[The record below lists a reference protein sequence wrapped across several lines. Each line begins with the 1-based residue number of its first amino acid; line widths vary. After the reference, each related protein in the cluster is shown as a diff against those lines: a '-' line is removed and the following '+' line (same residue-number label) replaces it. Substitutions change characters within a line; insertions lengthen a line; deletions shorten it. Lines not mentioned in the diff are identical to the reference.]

1 MRLRKALCCIFTML
15 LVSSLFAGYVIAG
28 DKEVGT
34 LKAGNVDA
42 KAGETVSIP
51 VTIEANPGITSMKLV
66 VTFDDDLEIVRIVD
80 KDILGDY
87 VHPSEFTGNSFNLY
101 WNNPTTK
108 ENYTV
113 TGDIAEL
120 VFKVKDTATIGQKD
134 ITITYGKF
142 FILDVGANAVE
153 FTITNGS
160 ITVLGKDFETTPT
173 LTGTGEVTY
182 DGQAHTISVA
192 NQPVDSDVTWYL
204 KGTDGE
210 YTQKIDN
217 PSFKSAGTYE
227 VKAVVSKAGYNDVT
241 LEGKLT
247 INKAEVTVTA
257 NDVTRPY
264 NGTTTANTAGAT
276 AYGIVGDDKVSFQLA
291 SSVNFDSADVGTYCP
306 NATITWTG
314 TDEAKANYNLPTTAQ
329 VKVEITQKQITVT
342 ADSFSKTKG
351 LDLPELTYTVDPEG
365 GLVGTDQ
372 LVVSLTAQNWSKDT
386 EIVDDEYVI
395 TGTLGINPEASAK
408 NYDLQLVDGKMSII
422 DDTLES
428 IKVTAGEN
436 FKNTYFVGEPLDV
449 ENLTITAHYEKNG
462 DVIVPA
468 NQCTIT
474 PSEMPD
480 VVADGTK
487 QTITVTYNGKIDST
501 IEVTVNID
509 DIVSIS
515 ANTTDEWIWVGEE
528 PTVTVTATYESGNT
542 DTLAADDYAVTV
554 ANTAE
559 AAEAQVTVTC
569 GTITNTDLKITVIE
583 KALDRLEVVETAEG
597 ALSKVAGQTFKVS
610 DDGVQIN
617 AVYKDKSGVES
628 KVDVTSEFNT
638 VEITSATAGKV
649 SKPITYTKKVGGYE
663 KEVTCNLTVDFA
675 AKAVSSITA
684 TAPTKTEYTEGTKFD
699 PAGMTVTI
707 TYNDGDIVSVT
718 DNYANYNITFTPATL
733 TLGDTTVTVSCGSKT
748 AQVDVTVIPKVL
760 DSISVKPIKDTYVDG
775 ESFSKD
781 DIEVTAEYNNG
792 TTATVTDYIV
802 NEETFTLTDAAVAG
816 TVTVKVTYTGKDATY
831 VVTVKPCVAIVNGK
845 RYADLN
851 EAIENA
857 KAGDT
862 IEMPLPGEYDVDVD
876 KDLTFKNTSDED
888 ISMKINN
895 EEVTIEADSSYE
907 VEIKDEMD
915 STYFT
920 FYLQMLQW
928 RNRTFIVSYK
938 QTEGGTVSG
947 ANAARFSQ
955 SVTFTVTPDDGYAI
969 ADVLVNGKSVG
980 AVDSYTIRSIKANT
994 TVSATFE
1001 KLETEA
1007 VEIVPETTPW
1017 ANPFTD
1023 VGEMDAFYVA
1033 VQYVYENGLFKGMS
1047 DTEFGPAITMN
1058 RAMFVTVLGRLTG
1071 VNVDDF
1077 TTVTFAD
1084 CEAGSWYAPYVE
1096 WAAKSGIVNGMSATE
1111 FAPDAEITVEQA
1123 LTILY
1128 RYMIAMGYDLTGAAD
1143 LTAYADAASVSDWA
1157 APAVQWAVANGIYE
1171 AADAL
1176 APQSAAARSL
1186 VATLLYN
1193 LSGMLAK

>member
-1 MRLRKALCCIFTML
+1 MKKVFSLLMTFLMVSIL
-15 LVSSLFAGYVIAG
+15 LVTNVWATDILIIKG
-28 DKEVGT
+28 D
-34 LKAGNVDA
+34 
-42 KAGETVSIP
+42 TV
-51 VTIEANPGITSMKLV
+51 TCNPGDQT
-66 VTFDDDLEIVRIVD
+66 VTFDVTIDENPGLGGLTVKLTFDGSVMKCTNIVDGNNIDTLTFSKGKINANDATCSWLNMSDDKVHGGTGVIATFTFSINEDAAFGSHDVKLEI
-80 KDILGDY
+80 
-87 VHPSEFTGNSFNLY
+87 
-101 WNNPTTK
+101 TTSDEK
-108 ENYTV
+108 FQTV
-113 TGDIAEL
+113 PFEA
-120 VFKVKDTATIGQKD
+120 
-134 ITITYGKF
+134 
-142 FILDVGANAVE
+142 
-153 FTITNGS
+153 TNGS
-160 ITVLGKDFETTPT
+160 ITVLDNRPEI
-173 LTGTGEVTY
+173 TGLSMTDAEFTY
-182 DGQAHTISVA
+182 DGTAKTIEVAGALSTDTVTYTTTMGGSAVSGGAKSV
-192 NQPVDSDVTWYL
+192 
-204 KGTDGE
+204 GE
-210 YTQKIDN
+210 YIVTATVERDGCK
-217 PSFKSAGTYE
+217 PWTGSA
-227 VKAVVSKAGYNDVT
+227 
-241 LEGKLT
+241 KLT
-247 INKAEVTVTA
+247 INPKEVTVNVPT
-257 NDVTRPY
+257 VESKPY
-264 NGTTTANTAGAT
+264 DGTPA
-276 AYGIVGDDKVSFQLA
+276 
-291 SSVNFDSADVGTYCP
+291 
-306 NATITWTG
+306 
-314 TDEAKANYNLPTTAQ
+314 TDEIQAALAEATVEGVETGDTVNAIFQNDWSVDAVNADKYSVTIGVGVDNSNYTLKEKTVTLNY
-329 VKVEITQKQITVT
+329 EITKKPITVK

-365 GLVGTDQ
+365 GLVSADQ
-372 LVVSLTAQNWSKDT
+372 LVVSLTAENWSKDT
-386 EIVDDEYVI
+386 EKVDDKYVI
-395 TGTLGINPEASAK
+395 TGTLGITPETSAK
-408 NYDLQLVDGKMSII
+408 NYDLQLVDGTMTII

-436 FKNTYFVGEPLDV
+436 FKDTYFVGEPLDV

-474 PSEMPD
+474 PSEMPNVD
-480 VVADGTK
+480 ADGTE
-487 QTITVTYNGKIDST
+487 QTITVTYNGKTDST

-515 ANTTDEWIWVGEE
+515 VNTTDEWIWVGEE

-542 DTLAADDYAVTV
+542 DTLAADAYVVTV
-554 ANTAE
+554 ANTTE

-583 KALDRLEVVETAEG
+583 KALDRLEVVETTDG
-597 ALSKVAGQTFKVS
+597 ALSKVAGQTFKVA
-610 DDGVQIN
+610 DGGVQIH

-638 VEITSATAGKV
+638 VEITSATAGTV

-663 KEVTCNLTVDFA
+663 KEVTCDLTVDFA

-684 TAPTKTEYTEGTKFD
+684 TEPTKTEYTEGTKFD

-707 TYNDGDIVSVT
+707 TYNDGDSVT
-718 DNYANYNITFTPATL
+718 VTENYANYNITFTPATL
-733 TLGDTTVTVSCGSKT
+733 KLSDNTVTVSCGSKT
-748 AQVDVTVIPKVL
+748 AQVSVTVIPKVL
-760 DSISVKPIKDTYVDG
+760 DSISVKPIKVTYVDG
-775 ESFSKD
+775 ESFSED
-781 DIEVTAEYNNG
+781 DIEVTAKYNNG
-792 TTATVTDYIV
+792 TTATVTDYTV
-802 NEETFTLTDAAVAG
+802 DVGTFTLTNAAVAE
-816 TVTVKVTYTGKDATY
+816 TVTVMVTYAEKGVEKSATY
-831 VVTVKPCVAIVNGK
+831 DVTVNPCVAIVNGK
-845 RYADLN
+845 HYADLN
-851 EAIENA
+851 KAIENA

-876 KDLTFKNTSDED
+876 KDLTFKNTSGED

-895 EEVTIEADSSYE
+895 EEVTIEANSSYE

-938 QTEGGTVSG
+938 QTEGGTISG

-1007 VEIVPETTPW
+1007 VEIVPETAPW

-1047 DTEFGPAITMN
+1047 NTEFGPAITMN

-1096 WAAKSGIVNGMSATE
+1096 WAAKAGIVKGMNATE
-1111 FAPDAEITVEQA
+1111 FAPNAEITVEQA

-1128 RYMIAMGYDLTGAAD
+1128 RYMITMGYDLTGADA

-1157 APAVQWAVANGIYE
+1157 APAVQWAVANEIYE
-1171 AADAL
+1171 VADAL